1 MTSKKSEISV
11 SLRDRVIFLRKS
23 GESYRKIGK
32 ALNLNFT
39 TVQYIV
45 KKYEETR
52 STDNRPRSGRPKIL
66 TDRERRSVIKEVT
79 KFPFISAQTLCNDVA
94 STSGKNRYL
103 FSDECKF
110 NIFGSDGK
118 KFVWRKPNTELQQ
131 RNIHTTV
138 KHGGG
143 NVMLWGCM
151 GYYGVGNIAFIEE
164 SMNAEKYIDILR
176 NNLPESTK
184 KLRLNRTYYFQQ
196 DNDPQHTAKKTKE
209 WLLYNVP
216 KQLITPPQSP
226 DINSIENLWHL
237 LNIEIRK
244 RKISNKTDLQRI
256 ILQEWPKISKEI
268 TKKLVESMPK
278 RLQAIIDAKGM
289 HTKY

>member
-1 MTSKKSEISV
+1 MYSFS
-11 SLRDRVIFLRKS
+11 FL
-23 GESYRKIGK
+23 
-32 ALNLNFT
+32 
-39 TVQYIV
+39 
-45 KKYEETR
+45 
-52 STDNRPRSGRPKIL
+52 
-66 TDRERRSVIKEVT
+66 
-79 KFPFISAQTLCNDVA
+79 
-94 STSGKNRYL
+94 
-103 FSDECKF
+103 
-110 NIFGSDGK
+110 NIK

-151 GYYGVGNIAFIEE
+151 GYNGVGNIAFIKE
-164 SMNAEKYIDILR
+164 SMKAEKYIDILR
-176 NNLPESTK
+176 NNLSESAK
-184 KLRLNRTYYFQQ
+184 KLCLNRTYYFQQ
-196 DNDPQHTAKKTKE
+196 DNVPKHTAKKTKE

-226 DINSIENLWHL
+226 DINPIENLWHL